1 MVIAYTRETLE
12 KYIKYA
18 VQLSN
23 DNPILIDKF
32 LNDAVEVDVDCISDG
47 KTTVIGSIME
57 HVEPAGIH
65 SGDSAAV
72 MKVKRIM

>member
-47 KTTVIGSIME
+47 KQ
-57 HVEPAGIH
+57 
-65 SGDSAAV
+65 
-72 MKVKRIM
+72 KVQFLML